1 MLDSQIPNTSSTW
14 QLWHNDSFDSDFP
27 ATLQASGTDIIQGL
41 YQLWL
46 HTLKEGVLDS
56 GSSSFSRFHL
66 TWGNTPAARVDILVN
81 PFDNRCL
88 LKLRRWANLMSHHQE
103 AAETRDA
110 ILWRLAQLHFELL
123 QMSRRWTSPAI
134 DWNAEARELLAR
146 LEMMTDPEE
155 L

>member
-14 QLWHNDSFDSDFP
+14 QLWHSDSFDREFP
-27 ATLQASGTDIIQGL
+27 PTLQASGTDIMQGL

-46 HTLKEGVLDS
+46 HTLKEGILDS

-66 TWGNTPAARVDILVN
+66 TWGNTPAARVDVLVN

-88 LKLRRWANLMSHHQE
+88 LKLRRWAHLMSQHPE
-103 AAETRDA
+103 GEETRES
-110 ILWRLAQLHFELL
+110 ILWRLAQLHYELL
-123 QMSRRWTSPAI
+123 QTSSRWTSQAI
-134 DWNAEARELLAR
+134 DWDAEAGELLAR
-146 LEMMTDPEE
+146 LEMIEDPNE